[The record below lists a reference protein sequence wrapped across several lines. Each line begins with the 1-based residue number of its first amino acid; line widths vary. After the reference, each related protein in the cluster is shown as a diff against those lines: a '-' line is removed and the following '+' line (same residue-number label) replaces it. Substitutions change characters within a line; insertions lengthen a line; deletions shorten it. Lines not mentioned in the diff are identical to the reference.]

1 MFCSEPL
8 CEADMK
14 AAKETSEEK
23 KSEARVLRIF
33 CQFRTWALLTGD

>member
-23 KSEARVLRIF
+23 KSEAPR
-33 CQFRTWALLTGD
+33 ASDLLSVQNVGSADW